1 MAPGGRVAAPG
12 AIRYHPGPA
21 FGVIFNMETMAP
33 MATPELWALIRKE
46 VSDQLLAEPDMGSF
60 WSRRI
65 LQHDGLETAIGDL
78 LASKLA
84 CNDMPQ
90 QTLRAVIDSAL
101 RADPGIVQ
109 AMTADLTATR
119 QRDAAARY
127 YSTALLY
134 FKGFQALQAH
144 RIAHWLWQQDRHGMA
159 LFLQSRVSEVFQV
172 DIHPAA
178 RIGKG
183 ILVDHATGIVI
194 GETCVL
200 EDNISI
206 MQGVTLGGTGKETGD
221 RHPKIGCGVL
231 ISTGAIVLGNV
242 NIGQGARVA
251 AGSVVLK
258 DVEPHTT
265 VAGIPAVK
273 VGKPR
278 VDQPALEMTHEINPF
293 DDESG

>member
-1 MAPGGRVAAPG
+1 
-12 AIRYHPGPA
+12 
-21 FGVIFNMETMAP
+21 METIP
-33 MATPELWALIRKE
+33 TTELWALIRKE
-46 VSDQLLAEPDMGSF
+46 VSDQLLFEPDMASF

-65 LQHDGLETAIGDL
+65 LQHDSLEAAISDL

-84 CNDMPQ
+84 CDDMPAG
-90 QTLRAVIDSAL
+90 TLRATIDSAL
-101 RADPGIVQ
+101 HRDPDIVE
-109 AMTADLTATR
+109 AITADLAATR
-119 QRDAAARY
+119 QRDPAARY

-134 FKGFQALQAH
+134 FKGFQALQAY
-144 RIAHWLWQQDRHGMA
+144 RIAHWLWQQERHGMA
-159 LFLQSRVSEVFQV
+159 LFLQARMSEVFQV

-200 EDNISI
+200 DDNISI
-206 MQGVTLGGTGKETGD
+206 MQGVTLGGTGKESGD
-221 RHPKIGCGVL
+221 RHPKIRCGVL
-231 ISTGAIVLGNV
+231 LSTGAIVLGNV
-242 NIGQGARVA
+242 VIGEGARVA

-278 VDQPALEMTHEINPF
+278 VEQPALEMTHEINPY
-293 DDESG
+293 DDDTG

>member
-1 MAPGGRVAAPG
+1 MASVAS
-12 AIRYHPGPA
+12 
-21 FGVIFNMETMAP
+21 T
-33 MATPELWALIRKE
+33 ELWAQIRKE

-60 WSRRI
+60 YSRRI
-65 LQHDGLETAIGDL
+65 LQHDNLEAAIGDL
-78 LASKLA
+78 LAAKLGSD
-84 CNDMPQ
+84 DMPAGN
-90 QTLRAVIDSAL
+90 LRAVIAEAL
-101 RADPGIVQ
+101 RADAWIME
-109 AMTADLTATR
+109 ALTADLTATR
-119 QRDAAARY
+119 QRDPAARY

-134 FKGFQALQAH
+134 FKGFQALQAW
-144 RIAHWLWQQDRHGMA
+144 RIAHWLWQQERCGMA
-159 LFLQSRVSEVFQV
+159 LYLQSRISEVFQV

-200 EDNISI
+200 DDNISI

-221 RHPKIGCGVL
+221 RHPKLRCGVL

-242 NIGQGARVA
+242 VIGEGARVA

-278 VDQPALEMTHEINPF
+278 VEQPALEMTHEINPCE
-293 DDESG
+293 DESG